1 MFDKIQDLALR
12 GKSESRLVKQC
23 LYYRMKTLLVL
34 TALIGLTCAQ
44 GNFFSNI
51 FGGNNN
57 RPPPQRRP
65 QPQAFRP
72 RPPQQRPPPQQQQF
86 RPQYVY

>member
-1 MFDKIQDLALR
+1 MFDKIHDLAIR

-34 TALIGLTCAQ
+34 TALIGLTCGQ

-57 RPPPQRRP
+57 PPPQRRP
-65 QPQAFRP
+65 PPQAFRP

>member
-1 MFDKIQDLALR
+1 MFDKTHDLSI
-12 GKSESRLVKQC
+12 KVKQC

-34 TALIGLTCAQ
+34 TALIGLTCGQ

-57 RPPPQRRP
+57 PPPQRRP
-65 QPQAFRP
+65 PPQAFRP

-86 RPQYVY
+86 RPQYVN

>member
-1 MFDKIQDLALR
+1 MFDKIHDLAIR

-51 FGGNNN
+51 FGGNN

-72 RPPQQRPPPQQQQF
+72 RPPQQQRPPQEQF

>member
-1 MFDKIQDLALR
+1 MFDKIHDLAIR

-34 TALIGLTCAQ
+34 TALIGLTCGQ

-57 RPPPQRRP
+57 PPPQRRP

-72 RPPQQRPPPQQQQF
+72 RPPQQQPPQQQQPF
-86 RPQYVY
+86 RPQYVN

>member
-1 MFDKIQDLALR
+1 MFDKIHDLAIR

-34 TALIGLTCAQ
+34 TALIGLTCGQ

-57 RPPPQRRP
+57 PPPQRRP